1 MSKIQ
6 GDIKNSEA
14 LGRILQQGRLL
25 HGLTQQQLAD
35 KLGISQ
41 SYIWQLESGRPTIHT
56 TRLFQLMRATGI
68 HLKAEIDRGSN

>member
-1 MSKIQ
+1 MNKIE
-6 GDIKNSEA
+6 GEIKNSEA

-41 SYIWQLESGRPTIHT
+41 SYIWQLESGRPTIYT
-56 TRLFQLMRATGI
+56 NRLFALMRETGI
-68 HLKAEIDRGSN
+68 RLKAEIDRDSN